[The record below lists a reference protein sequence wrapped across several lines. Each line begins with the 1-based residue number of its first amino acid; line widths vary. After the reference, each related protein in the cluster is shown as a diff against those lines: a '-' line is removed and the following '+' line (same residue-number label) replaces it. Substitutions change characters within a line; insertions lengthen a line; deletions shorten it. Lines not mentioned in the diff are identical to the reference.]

1 MLVKVVDH
9 KGKERFIN
17 AAFVKSLHPKGDDQA
32 DIEISGWATK
42 IRVAQPMDQVAE
54 IINAA
59 MPGSLENLLTAE
71 NEQTQSDDNAALF
84 AVIG

>member
-17 AAFVKSLHPKGDDQA
+17 AAFVKSLHPKGDDQT

-42 IRVAQPMDQVAE
+42 IRVSQPIDQVAV
-54 IINAA
+54 IINSA
-59 MPGSLENLLTAE
+59 MPGNLDSLLTAE
-71 NEQTQSDDNAALF
+71 VEQTQDNANAALF